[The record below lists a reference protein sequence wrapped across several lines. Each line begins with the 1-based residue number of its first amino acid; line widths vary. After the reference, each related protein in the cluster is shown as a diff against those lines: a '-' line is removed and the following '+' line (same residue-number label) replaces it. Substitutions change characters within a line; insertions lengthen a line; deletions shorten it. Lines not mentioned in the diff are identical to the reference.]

1 MHGGTDGVLIDFL
14 GHTLTVP
21 EGHAIVY
28 GLIGLIIGGS
38 ETISRTISEE
48 FQYFLVS
55 LLLSFAAG
63 KWLRSN

>member
-1 MHGGTDGVLIDFL
+1 MHGGDNGVLISFK

-28 GLIGLIIGGS
+28 GLLGLILGAS
-38 ETISRTISEE
+38 ETMSRTISEE

-55 LLLSFAAG
+55 LLLSFAIG
-63 KWLRSN
+63 RHLRK

>member
-1 MHGGTDGVLIDFL
+1 MHGGTDGVLIEFL

-28 GLIGLIIGGS
+28 GLLGLIIGAS
-38 ETISRTISEE
+38 ETVSRTISEE

-55 LLLSFAAG
+55 LLLSFAIG
-63 KWLRSN
+63 RYLR